1 MELEERE
8 FNNEEQ
14 KAMNMRNKT
23 INIILANAPVN
34 NGNRGCVALS
44 ITMMSLIDD
53 VMKNAGEKYHLFLP
67 DSMFSD
73 QKEHVYKIENKE
85 IVFEDCKYPQGL
97 SAKENIKMTIKAF
110 LKRGSKSKRIFKNAD
125 FILDIGQG
133 DSFAD
138 IYGERRFRLIDRIH
152 VLARKYKK
160 PYCILPQTIGPFKDN
175 SIRARA
181 NTSIRKAAW
190 CMARD
195 KQSYDYVINNIADQ
209 KNIQEYIDV
218 AFFLP
223 YKKITQ
229 DEKFTHIGLNVSAL
243 IWNGGYTRTNQFGLK
258 CDYQKTI
265 RAIIDYFLSLPN
277 TKVHLIPHVVLSE
290 RHIEN
295 DYEVSYDLWREYN
308 NPSVILAPFALSPID
323 IKSYIAGMD
332 FFMGARMHATI
343 GAFSSGVPVV
353 PMAYSRKFNGLFVD
367 TLQYDTMAD
376 MKTMST
382 QEVLAVVKGAFGKRK
397 HLSEIINERMNG
409 VIAERKVKLIEALKS
424 FFNLK

>member
-1 MELEERE
+1 M
-8 FNNEEQ
+8 NNGT
-14 KAMNMRNKT
+14 K
-23 INIILANAPVN
+23 NIILANAPVK

-53 VMKNAGEKYHLFLP
+53 VMKDAGEKYHLFLP

-110 LKRGSKSKRIFKNAD
+110 LNRGSKSKRIFKNAD

-152 VLARKYKK
+152 LLARKYKK
-160 PYCILPQTIGPFKDN
+160 PYCILPQTIGPFKDD

-181 NTSIRKAAW
+181 NTSIRKATW

-195 KQSYDYVINNIADQ
+195 KQSYDYVINNIAEQ
-209 KNIQEYIDV
+209 KNIQEHIDV

-243 IWNGGYTRTNQFGLK
+243 IWNGGYTRNNQFGLK

-308 NPSVILAPFALSPID
+308 NPNVILAPFALSPID

-367 TLQYDTMAD
+367 TLLYDTMAD
-376 MKTMST
+376 MKTMAT
-382 QEVLAVVKGAFGKRK
+382 QEVLAVVKEAFGKRK